1 MAQAVSRRE
10 RREVTQ
16 WVMLFRLLLSL
27 IPSSAAR
34 RAGAVVFA
42 GIPDSDLG
50 TASRKKAKA
59 KQAPEMLVR
68 KIRRELMLSQFLSA
82 NPGRTAVSIYWDKSV
97 RVHRSDWYRWKSG
110 EMPESSDMAR
120 RIEKFIS
127 LENSV
132 HSVHCVP
139 YMGGADPEVTGES
152 SDGRPTI
159 DY

>member
-16 WVMLFRLLLSL
+16 WVMLFRLLLLL
-27 IPSSAAR
+27 IPSSAVR

-50 TASRKKAKA
+50 TASRKKTKA

-82 NPGRTAVSIYWDKSV
+82 NPGVPLFSFT
-97 RVHRSDWYRWKSG
+97 G
-110 EMPESSDMAR
+110 TSSQCGFTEAIGTGGSLAR
-120 RIEKFIS
+120 CR
-127 LENSV
+127 N
-132 HSVHCVP
+132 
-139 YMGGADPEVTGES
+139 
-152 SDGRPTI
+152 RPTWLGE
-159 DY
+159 